1 MTNYTN
7 TNITKRN
14 LTLDGDMYTDRV
26 CLAFNMNLQ
35 NGQNC
40 VENFGFFVVE
50 GSEHPI
56 NTMQGGNN
64 VLGLAPYSGKGPNF
78 VKAMFD

>member
-1 MTNYTN
+1 MNGNNCTTCTAGQDKPYQFSGSYGVTNYTN
-7 TNITKRN
+7 TSISKNN

-26 CLAFNMNLQ
+26 CLAFNMNMQ

-50 GSEHPI
+50 GS
-56 NTMQGGNN
+56 
-64 VLGLAPYSGKGPNF
+64 
-78 VKAMFD
+78 